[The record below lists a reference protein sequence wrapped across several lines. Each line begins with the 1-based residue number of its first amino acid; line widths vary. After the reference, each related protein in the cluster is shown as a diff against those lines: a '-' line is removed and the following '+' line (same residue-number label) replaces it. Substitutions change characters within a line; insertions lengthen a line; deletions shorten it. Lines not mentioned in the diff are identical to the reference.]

1 METSSAIEGQDITIN
16 IPSNTEEN
24 NNEDNK
30 SNGIIF

>member
-16 IPSNTEEN
+16 IHSNTEEN
-24 NNEDNK
+24 NNEDNE